1 MKKVLAIILFL
12 PFAVKAQTGNVT
24 LTQKADVWAMF
35 IGKHT
40 SSTDSLTLAAIRT
53 VETQVALLN
62 PVPTWSE
69 DLTIT
74 GFPAKTVVAMYR
86 DFMNMPAGVIASR
99 YTAIRNSFRAIAAL
113 VPYFDA
119 IEAEQPILFN
129 RWRDIGR
136 DRVL

>member
-1 MKKVLAIILFL
+1 MKKVLAILLFL
-12 PFAVKAQTGNVT
+12 PFVVKAQTGDVSM
-24 LTQKADVWAMF
+24 TQKADVWAAF

-40 SSTDSLTLAAIRT
+40 SNTDSLTQRAIRI
-53 VETQVALLN
+53 VEAQVALLN
-62 PVPTWSE
+62 PLPTYSQ

-74 GFPAKTVVAMYR
+74 GFPAKTVVDMYR

-99 YTAIRNSFRAIAAL
+99 YTAIRNSFRAIVAL